1 MKRGLLHIAICVSLW
16 GASMASCAQNLV
28 VDVEGGRIEGVIN
41 QEGIVV
47 YKGIP
52 YAAPPVGE
60 LRWKHPQPVR
70 PWQGVKACKQFG
82 DASFKVDKLRVLF
95 IGKSFIRMVILK

>member
-28 VDVEGGRIEGVIN
+28 VDVEGGRIEGVID

-82 DASFKVDKLRVLF
+82 DASFQGGQ
-95 IGKSFIRMVILK
+95 IEGSFYWKPKIRKQSQ

>member
-28 VDVEGGRIEGVIN
+28 VDVEGGRIEGVI
-41 QEGIVV
+41 VV

-52 YAAPPVGE
+52 YAAPPV
-60 LRWKHPQPVR
+60 
-70 PWQGVKACKQFG
+70 
-82 DASFKVDKLRVLF
+82 
-95 IGKSFIRMVILK
+95 

>member
-41 QEGIVV
+41 QEGDRKSVV
-47 YKGIP
+47 
-52 YAAPPVGE
+52 
-60 LRWKHPQPVR
+60 
-70 PWQGVKACKQFG
+70 
-82 DASFKVDKLRVLF
+82 
-95 IGKSFIRMVILK
+95 

>member
-16 GASMASCAQNLV
+16 GAAMASCAQNLV
-28 VDVEGGRIEGVIN
+28 VDVEGGRIEGVID

-60 LRWKHPQPVR
+60 
-70 PWQGVKACKQFG
+70 
-82 DASFKVDKLRVLF
+82 
-95 IGKSFIRMVILK
+95 

>member
-1 MKRGLLHIAICVSLW
+1 
-16 GASMASCAQNLV
+16 MASCAQNLV
-28 VDVEGGRIEGVIN
+28 VDVEGGRIEGVID

-82 DASFKVDKLRVLF
+82 DASFQ
-95 IGKSFIRMVILK
+95 G

>member
-1 MKRGLLHIAICVSLW
+1 
-16 GASMASCAQNLV
+16 MASCAQNLV
-28 VDVEGGRIEGVIN
+28 VDVEGGRIEGVID

-60 LRWKHPQPVR
+60 LRWKHPQPVGR
-70 PWQGVKACKQFG
+70 G
-82 DASFKVDKLRVLF
+82 RE
-95 IGKSFIRMVILK
+95 